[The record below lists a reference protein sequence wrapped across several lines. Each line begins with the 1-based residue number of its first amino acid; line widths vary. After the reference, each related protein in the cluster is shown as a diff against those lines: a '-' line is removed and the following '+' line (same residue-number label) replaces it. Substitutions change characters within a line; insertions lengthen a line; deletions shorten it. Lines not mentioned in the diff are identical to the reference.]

1 MRREGEDGY
10 RLSFFLIG
18 SREPHTVVRA
28 DRDTTKVVV
37 HLDER
42 MLRVNPRTATGEE
55 SPVSA
60 DPVLP
65 DPVRYP
71 LDQLLLMNHLA
82 SRGGVIVHAAGAVI
96 DGRGLVFPGVSGA
109 GKSSLCRVLLEA
121 GWGDS
126 LLSDDRI
133 ILCSAADGDAGESG
147 GAGEAGGAWTGGA
160 RTVAATTAPRSGGRF
175 DAWGTPWPG
184 DAGIARNA
192 CAPLAALLFL
202 VKAEVDEVVPLAPGA
217 AMRRLMPVVSCPWY
231 DGERAG
237 LVLDTC
243 ARIVEATLCYDLRF
257 RLGGGV
263 VDLLGGRSWEPPA
276 VRSDGWVG
284 RAP

>member
-1 MRREGEDGY
+1 LD
-10 RLSFFLIG
+10 FFLIG
-18 SREPHTVVRA
+18 SREPHTVARS
-28 DRDTTKVVV
+28 DQDTTKVIV

-42 MLRVNPRTATGEE
+42 VFRVNANTATGDE
-55 SPVSA
+55 SPVPA
-60 DPVLP
+60 DAVFL

-133 ILCSAADGDAGESG
+133 ILRSAANGDSGDGSR
-147 GAGEAGGAWTGGA
+147 TGGA
-160 RTVAATTAPRSGGRF
+160 RAVAAATAPGSVERF

-202 VKAEVDEVVPLAPGA
+202 VQADADEVVPLAPGA
-217 AMRRLMPVVSCPWY
+217 AMRRLMPVASCPWY

-243 ARIVEATLCYDLRF
+243 ARIIEATPCYDLRF
-257 RLGGGV
+257 RLDGGV
-263 VDLLGGRSWEPPA
+263 AELLAGRSWEPPA

-284 RAP
+284 RVP